1 MVCVNYI
8 MKHLYLLI
16 AASFF
21 FCAAG
26 AQKNCTVLKSKAYY
40 TISQP
45 GNIHVDE
52 TGKQINP
59 GTSKERFIYI
69 TTSCNIKPKITLLKY
84 GKTVADAEIEKV
96 AGNNVVLAKNS
107 DGEDIYFKAAK
118 GTTIWRINVQENQLI
133 NADAKPDIYLKVL
146 INKKAQIIRMYS
158 ETMLSSPDRPNAVPH
173 KSSTDVL

>member
-21 FCAAG
+21 FCAAD
-26 AQKNCTVLKSKAYY
+26 AQKNCTVLKSKAFY

-45 GNIHVDE
+45 GNIRVDE
-52 TGKQINP
+52 TGRQVNP
-59 GTSKERFIYI
+59 GISKERFIYI
-69 TTSCNIKPKITLLKY
+69 TTSCNVKPKITLLKY
-84 GKTVADAEIEKV
+84 GKITVAAEIEKV
-96 AGNNVVLAKNS
+96 TGSSIVLAKNS

-118 GTTIWRINVQENQLI
+118 GATIWKINIQENQLI

-146 INKKAQIIRMYS
+146 INKRTQVIRIYS
-158 ETMLSSPDRPNAVPH
+158 ETMLLSPDRP
-173 KSSTDVL
+173 